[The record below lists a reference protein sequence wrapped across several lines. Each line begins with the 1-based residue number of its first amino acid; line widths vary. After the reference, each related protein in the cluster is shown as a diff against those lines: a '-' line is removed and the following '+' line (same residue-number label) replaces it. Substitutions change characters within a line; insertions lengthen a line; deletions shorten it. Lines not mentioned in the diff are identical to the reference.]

1 MDFVYYAKSNGWS
14 RIDDMQKTSIGKY
27 VIILLMFVFT
37 VTTTIAQKFSPSS
50 YIAEHKDLA
59 QQLMNETGVPAS
71 VILAVAFHESAY
83 GNSQVAKHLNNL
95 FGIKGKN
102 NSKKIRSAYKGYGS
116 AEESYRDFVGLM
128 QRRKANRVLFD
139 KYDSDDYEGWVK
151 GIFRA
156 GYTSLTSWTP
166 KVLAT
171 IRRYNLDKYDQI
183 QQPVEKGMLA
193 KSGATKIQ
201 QDILLRSM
209 EANDTSA
216 DFTSGETHVVTK
228 GDTLSELATRYNTS
242 VEVLKRRNNLQSSK
256 LSIGQ
261 RLLL

>member
-1 MDFVYYAKSNGWS
+1 
-14 RIDDMQKTSIGKY
+14 MQKTSIGKY
-27 VIILLMFVFT
+27 VTILLMFVFT

-50 YIAEHKDLA
+50 YIAEHKNLA
-59 QQLMNETGVPAS
+59 QQLMIETGVPAS

-83 GNSQVAKHLNNL
+83 GNSRVAKHLHNH

-102 NSKKIRSAYKGYGS
+102 NSKVIRSAYKGYGS

-156 GYTSLTSWTP
+156 GYTSLSSWTP

-183 QQPVEKGMLA
+183 QQPPATKGVLA
-193 KSGATKIQ
+193 KSGTAKIQ
-201 QDILLRSM
+201 QDILLRSI

-216 DFTSGETHVVTK
+216 DFTTGETHVVSK

-242 VEVLKRRNNLQSSK
+242 VEALKRRNNLQSSK

>member
-1 MDFVYYAKSNGWS
+1 
-14 RIDDMQKTSIGKY
+14 MQKTSIGKY
-27 VIILLMFVFT
+27 VTILLMFVFT
-37 VTTTIAQKFSPSS
+37 VTTTTAQKFSPSS
-50 YIAEHKDLA
+50 YIAEHKNLA
-59 QQLMNETGVPAS
+59 QQLMIETGVPAS

-83 GNSQVAKHLNNL
+83 GNSRVAKHLNNH

-102 NSKKIRSAYKGYGS
+102 NSKVIRSAYKGYGS

-156 GYTSLTSWTP
+156 GYTSLSSWTP

-183 QQPVEKGMLA
+183 QHSPETKGMLA
-193 KSGATKIQ
+193 KSGTTKIQ
-201 QDILLRSM
+201 QDILLRSI

-216 DFTSGETHVVTK
+216 DFTTTGETHVVSK

-242 VEVLKRRNNLQSSK
+242 VEALKRRNNLQSSK

>member
-1 MDFVYYAKSNGWS
+1 
-14 RIDDMQKTSIGKY
+14 MQKTSIGKY
-27 VIILLMFVFT
+27 VMILLMFVFT
-37 VTTTIAQKFSPSS
+37 VSTTIAQKFSPSS
-50 YIAEHKDLA
+50 YIAEHKNIA
-59 QQLMNETGVPAS
+59 QQLMIETGVPAS

-83 GNSQVAKHLNNL
+83 GNSKVAKHLNNH

-102 NSKKIRSAYKGYGS
+102 NSKSIRSAYKGYGS
-116 AEESYRDFVGLM
+116 VEESYRDFVGLM
-128 QRRKANRVLFD
+128 QRRKANRALFE

-151 GIFRA
+151 GIFKA
-156 GYTSLTSWTP
+156 GYTSLGSWTP

-183 QQPVEKGMLA
+183 RPQPVAKGMLA
-193 KSGATKIQ
+193 KSGAAKIQ
-201 QDILLRSM
+201 QDILLSSM
-209 EANDTSA
+209 EANDTST
-216 DFTSGETHVVTK
+216 DFTSSETHVVTK

-242 VEVLKRRNNLQSSK
+242 VEALKRRNNLQSSK